1 MAYFSKNAISQMNQ
15 LIARLFSLLLLLFNI
30 SAAQA
35 IEAFPIK
42 IGVIAFGTLQWELT
56 VIQQQGLDKA
66 ENIKLNLITLANP
79 QAGKIALN
87 AGTVDIGVADWF
99 WVSNQRA
106 NNDSHLTFAPY
117 SATAGALMVP
127 ATSKITT
134 IKQLAKSRIGI
145 AGGEIDKNWLLLQ
158 TVVSTHDLLNLD
170 ESVTKVYGAPP
181 ILNQQLLQGRL
192 DALLTYWHY
201 AAQLEANG
209 YKRLLDGA
217 ELLKLLGVE
226 QTLPT
231 LGYIFDENWAN
242 QHRQAIQSFLK
253 ISRQAKNLICTSDQV
268 WKTVLPLTRSENKQ
282 AETIL
287 RQRYCEGR
295 IKQWGDAEKQAAVD
309 VYKQIANRHS
319 GLFPDQSKSLA
330 AGTFWDYTLSKL
342 DNNNSQSSILK

>member
-1 MAYFSKNAISQMNQ
+1 M
-15 LIARLFSLLLLLFNI
+15 IARQLSPILLLLHI
-30 SAAQA
+30 ATTQA
-35 IEAFPIK
+35 SESFPIK
-42 IGVIAFGTLQWELT
+42 IGVVAFGTLQWELT

-79 QAGKIALN
+79 QAGKIALH

-106 NNDSHLTFAPY
+106 NNNSPLTFAPY

-127 ATSKITT
+127 KTSKITS
-134 IKQLAKSRIGI
+134 IKQLSKKRIGI

-158 TVVSTHDLLNLD
+158 TLASTQHNLNLN
-170 ESVTKVYGAPP
+170 ESVNKTYGAPP

-217 ELLKLLGVE
+217 EMLKLLGVE

-242 QHRQAIQSFLK
+242 QHRQAIQRFLK
-253 ISRQAKNLICTSDQV
+253 ISRQAKDLICTSEAA

-282 AETIL
+282 AQTIL

-295 IKQWGDAEKQAAVD
+295 INQWGDAEKQAATN
-309 VYKQIANRHS
+309 VYKQITNHHPR
-319 GLFPDQSKSLA
+319 LFPEKSKTLA
-330 AGTFWDYTLSKL
+330 AGTFWDYSVSKL
-342 DNNNSQSSILK
+342 QDSKSQLSNVK

>member
-1 MAYFSKNAISQMNQ
+1 MNR
-15 LIARLFSLLLLLFNI
+15 LIVRLLSTLILLFNI
-30 SAAQA
+30 SATQA
-35 IEAFPIK
+35 TEAFPIK

-79 QAGKIALN
+79 QAGKIALH

-106 NNDSHLTFAPY
+106 NNNSPLTFAPY

-127 ATSKITT
+127 KTSKITS
-134 IKQLAKSRIGI
+134 IKQLSKKRIGI

-158 TVVSTHDLLNLD
+158 TLASTQHNLNLN
-170 ESVTKVYGAPP
+170 ESVNKTYGAPP

-217 ELLKLLGVE
+217 EMLKLLGVE

-242 QHRQAIQSFLK
+242 QHRQAIQRFLK
-253 ISRQAKNLICTSDQV
+253 ISRQAKDLICTSEAA

-282 AETIL
+282 AQTIL

-295 IKQWGDAEKQAAVD
+295 INQWGDAEKQAATN
-309 VYKQIANRHS
+309 VYKQITNHHPR
-319 GLFPDQSKSLA
+319 LFPEKSKTLA
-330 AGTFWDYTLSKL
+330 AGTFWDYSVSKL
-342 DNNNSQSSILK
+342 QDSKSQLSNVK